1 MLQQTQVDRVISA
14 FDQFLTA
21 YPTPADFAA
30 ATPAE
35 VVAAWGGLGYLRRA
49 RNLHAAATVIATDG
63 WPDDLEELPGVGP
76 YTAAAIAAFAD
87 GQRVAAIDVNLR
99 RVLTRWEGALL
110 SERDART
117 LGNDLVDGRR
127 PGDWN
132 QAMMDLGAVLCR
144 PRAPRC
150 AECPVVAWCRDPSID
165 LPSHSQGRFEGSVR
179 QARAATLK
187 LLVTGPLTLEELE
200 TASGLDASTIKAA
213 SSALEREGAIGRHG
227 ERLRLV

>member
-1 MLQQTQVDRVISA
+1 MLQQTQVDRVIGA

-21 YPTPADFAA
+21 YPTPAHFAA

-99 RVLTRWEGALL
+99 RVLTRWEGA
-110 SERDART
+110 
-117 LGNDLVDGRR
+117 
-127 PGDWN
+127 
-132 QAMMDLGAVLCR
+132 
-144 PRAPRC
+144 
-150 AECPVVAWCRDPSID
+150 
-165 LPSHSQGRFEGSVR
+165 
-179 QARAATLK
+179 
-187 LLVTGPLTLEELE
+187 
-200 TASGLDASTIKAA
+200 
-213 SSALEREGAIGRHG
+213 
-227 ERLRLV
+227 